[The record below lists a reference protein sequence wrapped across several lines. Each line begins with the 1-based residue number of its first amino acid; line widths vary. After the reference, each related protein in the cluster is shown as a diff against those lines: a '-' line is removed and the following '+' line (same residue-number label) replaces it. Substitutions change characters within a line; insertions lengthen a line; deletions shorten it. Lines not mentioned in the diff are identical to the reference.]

1 MTRLV
6 RTELLKLRTIRMN
19 YGLLAAAGALTALI
33 SVLIASRAGHAV
45 GLGGDIVPSL
55 ATVDG
60 LTRVITATRFGMLFA
75 TVFGVIVSSG
85 EFRHSTATPTYL
97 AAPHRNRVMI
107 AKIVAAALVGL
118 AFGLVASGVATAVG
132 LAFVSAKGFTVALSA
147 ATMLRFAAGAAAG
160 AALLAAAGT
169 AVGSLVRQ
177 QVIAVI
183 GVFAWGFVIES
194 ILAGLFPAEARYL
207 PYSAAIAMAGRAQGA
222 STVLPMW
229 GAAALLAALAVVIAL
244 IASRTTVPRDIA

>member
-6 RTELLKLRTIRMN
+6 RTELLKLRTIRLT
-19 YGLLAAAGALTALI
+19 YGLLAAAAGLTALI
-33 SVLIASRAGHAV
+33 SILIASRTGHTAAV
-45 GLGGDIVPSL
+45 GGDIVPSL
-55 ATVDG
+55 STQAG
-60 LTRVITATRFGMLFA
+60 LIRVVTATRFGMLFA

-85 EFRHSTATPTYL
+85 EFRHGTATPTYL

-118 AFGLVASGVATAVG
+118 AFGAVASGVATAVG
-132 LAFVSAKGFTVALSA
+132 LGFVSAKGFAVALST

-177 QVIAVI
+177 QVIAVV

-207 PYSAAIAMAGRAQGA
+207 PYSAAIAMAGRGQGA
-222 STVLPMW
+222 TTVLPMW
-229 GAAALLAALAVVIAL
+229 GAAALLAGLGVVIAL